1 MHDSCT
7 PAVPIY
13 PHSSA
18 THNNMSE
25 VFAGTSQN
33 FKHKTSAHV
42 SSSVRQLDDR
52 HNLSKK
58 IQENLRSQQ
67 R

>member
-1 MHDSCT
+1 MLDSCT

-18 THNNMSE
+18 THNNMSG

-33 FKHKTSAHV
+33 FKHV

-58 IQENLRSQQ
+58 IQENSRSQQ